1 MKPGKSVATAKKTN
15 KKPARR
21 RAAAHGTSR
30 RGVPLYKKIKLDV
43 TRALS
48 RGEFDAKDPL
58 PTERQLAARYR
69 TSVGTVRRAMDELV
83 AEHVVIRQQG
93 RGTFLARLSPERM
106 LNRFWRVFR
115 KDGSREIPIVQ
126 TVAFDRVPAPRE
138 AADALAIAEGDP
150 VYHIVNVLLLGG
162 NPVLLDDVWIPDALF
177 PGLTERD
184 FVARDTTMYG
194 FYQERYGVSVFRV
207 VDRLGAVAADTK
219 TARRLAVPVFTP
231 LLVFT
236 RIACAFGDRPVEYR
250 HTWIHT
256 FAYEYRNEIGDG
268 SPSFS

>member
-1 MKPGKSVATAKKTN
+1 VTTTKRKN
-15 KKPARR
+15 KKPVKQRGAAR
-21 RAAAHGTSR
+21 GLS
-30 RGVPLYKKIKLDV
+30 GKGLPLYKKIKLDV

-48 RGEFDAKDPL
+48 RGEFDANEPL
-58 PTERQLAARYR
+58 PTERQLAERYHA
-69 TSVGTVRRAMDELV
+69 SVGTVRRAMDELV
-83 AEHVVIRQQG
+83 AEHVVVRQQG
-93 RGTFLARLSPERM
+93 RGTFLARFSPERM
-106 LNRFWRVFR
+106 LNRFWRVVR

-126 TVAFDRVPAPRE
+126 TVTFEKVTASKE

-162 NPVLLDDVWIPDALF
+162 NPVLVDDVLAPDALF
-177 PGLTERD
+177 PDMTERD

-219 TARRLAVPVFTP
+219 TARRLSVPVFTP
-231 LLVFT
+231 LLTFT
-236 RIACAFGDRPVEYR
+236 RVAYAFGDRPVEYR
-250 HTWIHT
+250 RTWFHS